1 MRSGGAFDISFFPG
15 CAVSG
20 MSLAYV
26 LSVHQDAVVRN
37 NFGPTFIKGG
47 GGRKSNTALKK
58 VRGGGGGMEYLDS
71 PSVLPLFY
79 MAPRYFFLLY

>member
-1 MRSGGAFDISFFPG
+1 MRSGGAFDIPFFPG

-20 MSLAYV
+20 MSLACV

-37 NFGPTFIKGG
+37 NFGPTFIKR

-58 VRGGGGGMEYLDS
+58 VRGGGRNG
-71 PSVLPLFY
+71 VL
-79 MAPRYFFLLY
+79 R

>member
-1 MRSGGAFDISFFPG
+1 MRSGGAFDIPFFPG

-20 MSLAYV
+20 MSLACV

-37 NFGPTFIKGG
+37 NFGPTFIKKG

-58 VRGGGGGMEYLDS
+58 VRGGGRNG
-71 PSVLPLFY
+71 VL
-79 MAPRYFFLLY
+79 R